1 MTYVVKAMIER
12 TKRFDEE
19 ANCFVDV
26 EPYMYNPVGSTY
38 TVFIKDLKTIR
49 GVKSRIKKM
58 FFPKDVVEV
67 HICSTVCPTN
77 SVYDKL
83 IEVVKIER

>member
-26 EPYMYNPVGSTY
+26 EPYMYNPVGSSY
-38 TVFIKDLKTIR
+38 TVIIYDLKTVR
-49 GVKSRIKKM
+49 GVKNRIKKM

-67 HICSTVCPTN
+67 HICSSVSPTN
-77 SVYDKL
+77 DANDKL
-83 IEVVKIER
+83 IEVIKFKR